1 MIKTNLDGIFIDIS
15 CEQTKQHVKLPIWLH
30 LDKGFNL
37 LQDKNGFLHVSSNIQ
52 SSTGVQISP
61 TKKSGPGFFSS
72 LFDFSSNQIIN
83 YLAFVSLILFI
94 VLFLLKLKMPGSNQ
108 QPPIQSHRIL
118 NVTFTGSPTRLQQ
131 QQQQQQ
137 TLPGLLY
144 RTTNLVSYSTSTPL
158 NNFSNSTS
166 QSSSYSTS
174 KFSPQSL
181 RNDVR
186 LYSVDS
192 DGPAYNDSTRYY
204 NNNTI

>member
-1 MIKTNLDGIFIDIS
+1 M
-15 CEQTKQHVKLPIWLH
+15 LH
-30 LDKGFNL
+30 LL
-37 LQDKNGFLHVSSNIQ
+37 AVLHDYSN
-52 SSTGVQISP
+52 
-61 TKKSGPGFFSS
+61 
-72 LFDFSSNQIIN
+72 NN
-83 YLAFVSLILFI
+83 
-94 VLFLLKLKMPGSNQ
+94 N
-108 QPPIQSHRIL
+108 
-118 NVTFTGSPTRLQQ
+118 NNRLRN
-131 QQQQQQ
+131 
-137 TLPGLLY
+137 

-158 NNFSNSTS
+158 NNFSNSTSQSSSYSTS